1 MAWWLWLT
9 IGFILMAAETLHMAL
24 FLVFAGFAAVV
35 VGVLSKLGL
44 AGPEWRQWLLF
55 SVISVASILLF
66 RKPLLKYFRFNQ
78 SRSVDTMIGETA
90 KTMEAMPVNARGK
103 AELRGSIWNAMNIG
117 TQPLDS
123 GEYCRVEEV
132 DGITIKVRAE

>member
-1 MAWWLWLT
+1 MAWWIWLV
-9 IGFILMAAETLHMAL
+9 IGFILMAVEMMHMGL
-24 FLVFAGFAAVV
+24 FLIFAGFAAVL
-35 VGVLSKLGL
+35 VGVLSRLGL

-55 SVISVASILLF
+55 SVISVISILLF
-66 RKPLLKYFRFNQ
+66 RRPLLRYFRFNE

-90 KTMEAMPVNARGK
+90 KALETMAVNGRGK
-103 AELRGSIWNAMNIG
+103 AELRGSIWNAVNVG
-117 TQPLDS
+117 HQPLGS